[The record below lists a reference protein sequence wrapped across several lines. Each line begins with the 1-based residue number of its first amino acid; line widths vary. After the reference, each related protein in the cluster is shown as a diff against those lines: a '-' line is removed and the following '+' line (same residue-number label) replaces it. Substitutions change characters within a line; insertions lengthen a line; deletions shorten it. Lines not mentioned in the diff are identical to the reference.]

1 MIINMAR
8 VGRPGG
14 KSSPSGWYR
23 IVQRW
28 FLMVFHFTRAKEG
41 SQTIWNN
48 KILNISRQ
56 NMPTFTRKSVKI
68 HFKHWTVR
76 AQPVMSS
83 IFLRVHWLRPDC
95 YCCCCLVVSGI
106 IGIFCGILRS
116 PLSVRSSVTV
126 RRLRTH
132 FHTGQINWIDTN
144 QKSEPNPN
152 CTYCTAVTKP
162 SNFVRD
168 LLTRKKKT
176 SW

>member
-1 MIINMAR
+1 
-8 VGRPGG
+8 
-14 KSSPSGWYR
+14 
-23 IVQRW
+23 
-28 FLMVFHFTRAKEG
+28 MVFHFTRAKEG

-68 HFKHWTVR
+68 HLKHWTVR

-132 FHTGQINWIDTN
+132 FHLYKEIELIQIRKVNRIRIVHIALQLQNLAT
-144 QKSEPNPN
+144 
-152 CTYCTAVTKP
+152 
-162 SNFVRD
+162 
-168 LLTRKKKT
+168 LLGTFSLEKKT
-176 SW
+176 SRKWLTVAIFRKWQCSIMD

>member
-68 HFKHWTVR
+68 HLKHWTVR

-95 YCCCCLVVSGI
+95 CCCWWWVALLAFFAASSA
-106 IGIFCGILRS
+106 LRC
-116 PLSVRSSVTV
+116 PSVRPSQSGAFALTSTQDK
-126 RRLRTH
+126 LIELI
-132 FHTGQINWIDTN
+132 QIRKVNRIRIVHIALQLQNLAT
-144 QKSEPNPN
+144 
-152 CTYCTAVTKP
+152 
-162 SNFVRD
+162 
-168 LLTRKKKT
+168 LLGTFSLEKKT
-176 SW
+176 NW